1 MYRRKI
7 GKKIFRRTRKHKFYG
22 IKVKKGPSILT
33 RKRIRRGGE
42 GETVIIQ
49 GIQETDP
56 SIILSE
62 KSCNDF
68 AVRADDIAEEA
79 IKNRNEYKFSD
90 KAKEDIKNCF
100 PLLGETNI
108 EQLIADN
115 VSTIRESRAAAAL
128 SQQNPEPTIQGE
140 MALQAAKNQEEAAE
154 ALSQQNLET
163 IIDAEMARRAAINEQ
178 EAIETQKIYDTPIM
192 KNLIGDGFTNFPI
205 EKLEFLI
212 PLYMILEN
220 RSNQVYKIIFAI
232 LMEII
237 KFKDIHGAFIE
248 KLSKDLAENI
258 YNNIIDLLYYLIPR
272 PPEKDR
278 AIPSFSRLYNS
289 FVKEDGEHLK
299 YNIDGGNLKKN
310 LPKFFNMNDVLR
322 ILYEYYD
329 IIMLT
334 RAQYYVLFN
343 VYSYQLE
350 NIDVNNK
357 AFLKGDKFNL
367 IPKADDFKI
376 SNDEFLK
383 FLLTDFVIDKET
395 TILRKKITIA
405 ETVESLGKLI
415 QREVNIIKSNESL
428 IKRSE
433 SVEEVFLSKSPT
445 NKQLTILKSSNNN
458 DDLILKYFNSINWA
472 ITFLSGYVKIFCF
485 KSNFLGTGLTTSTDV
500 RDKITDGVVKPNMEN
515 IKAIIDNGKIFKN
528 TQMED
533 LTNLPELNGERES
546 IAHFIVSILNDNT
559 KDNTDCNKSY
569 AFTQLIHY
577 SNTKSK
583 SVPNY
588 HYLCIFCNM
597 VIYAC
602 YMSLTEK
609 KKWGETGTDLMILYM
624 NIFIIK
630 YLKHL
635 LDDLSGIITPV
646 LASFL
651 GWSSP
656 IDTYIL
662 YGLEILS
669 SLDACKKIREY
680 FLILKNTIDEN
691 YKNSSSE
698 FNKQIT
704 TILSDTIIPLEE
716 SLSAIVTPYNN
727 RNIELLKTKELTDVL
742 CANKPDFGVV
752 NEIILSLPKPP
763 PSSSP
768 ELKEIILMNKIN
780 LHRKVI
786 DICREELIPK
796 LLSSHTTLSES
807 ERKDL
812 LDKVEILSGKPE
824 KPLEHPN
831 YDIDEERKRCELVVA
846 QTINMARTHKGPPL
860 RLTQKQIHDINVCAI
875 NENLF
880 KHQKKNPKEFNKRI
894 ARSYYGI
901 KEILGV
907 CDQET
912 IDKIKNSPN
921 VKQLYEYIEKLDNVK
936 GREMVYSHCNDDY
949 KRVFGFLNQTRELI
963 KADLSNNDIKKK
975 CIENLKHF
983 ETLDSSYEVN
993 WLMPQQER
1001 EGEIIVETLADLNNK
1016 KKNLIERLA
1025 RSKRIIT
1032 EARKLKSDDVVTMFK
1047 GRQTDILGKIR
1058 TVNEKIIAITPKRSS
1073 SWWRRGGSKR
1083 RNKTIKRRM
1092 HQQKQYKTKKYGR
1105 KYRAS
1110 RPNKKTRKHLV
1121 RGRGRGRGHPHR
1133 RTRSH

>member
-22 IKVKKGPSILT
+22 IKVKKGPSMLT
-33 RKRIRRGGE
+33 RRRVRRGGE

-56 SIILSE
+56 SIILSKE
-62 KSCNDF
+62 SCNDF
-68 AVRADDIAEEA
+68 AGRANDIAEEA
-79 IKNRNEYKFSD
+79 IKNRNEYKFSEES
-90 KAKEDIKNCF
+90 KEDIKNCV
-100 PLLGETNI
+100 PLLGGDDI
-108 EQLIADN
+108 EKLIAEN
-115 VSTIRESRAAAAL
+115 VSTIKK
-128 SQQNPEPTIQGE
+128 SQTDED
-140 MALQAAKNQEEAAE
+140 AAKAVAQK
-154 ALSQQNLET
+154 NLET
-163 IIDAEMARRAAINEQ
+163 IIEDEMAHQAAKNET

-192 KNLIGDGFTNFPI
+192 KNLIGDGFTNVPI
-205 EKLEFLI
+205 EELKYLI
-212 PLYMILEN
+212 PFYMILEN
-220 RSNQVYKIIFAI
+220 RSKQVYKIIFAI

-289 FVKEDGEHLK
+289 FMKEDGEHLK

-383 FLLTDFVIDKET
+383 FLLNDFVIDKET
-395 TILRKKITIA
+395 MILRKKITIE
-405 ETVESLGKLI
+405 ETVQSLGKLI
-415 QREVNIIKSNESL
+415 QRDVNIIKSNESL
-428 IKRSE
+428 IKKSE

-445 NKQLTILKSSNNN
+445 NKQLTILKSSGYN

-472 ITFLSGYVKIFCF
+472 ITFLSNYTKIFCF
-485 KSNFLGTGLTTSTDV
+485 KSNFFGSGLVTSTKV
-500 RDKITDGVVKPNMEN
+500 RDKIKEGVVKTNMEN

-528 TQMED
+528 TQIED
-533 LTNLPELNGERES
+533 LTNLPELNGKRVS
-546 IAHFIVSILNDNT
+546 IDFFIVSILNDNT

-577 SNTKSK
+577 SNTKSE

-602 YMSLTEK
+602 YMSHTEED
-609 KKWGETGTDLMILYM
+609 KWGEKGTDLMIIYM

-630 YLKHL
+630 YLKYL
-635 LDDLSGIITPV
+635 LDDLSGIIIPV

-651 GWSSP
+651 EWSPP

-669 SLDACKKIREY
+669 SLAACKQIREY
-680 FLILKNTIDEN
+680 LITLKKMIDQS
-691 YKNSSSE
+691 YKKSSDE
-698 FNKQIT
+698 FNSQIT
-704 TILSDTIIPLEE
+704 TILSDTITPLEE
-716 SLSAIVTPYNN
+716 SLSGIMTPYNH

-742 CANKPDFGVV
+742 CANKPGFGVV
-752 NEIILSLPKPP
+752 NEILGSLTNPP
-763 PSSSP
+763 LVNSP
-768 ELKEIILMNKIN
+768 ELREILLMNEIN

-786 DICREELIPK
+786 YICSKELIPK
-796 LLSSHTTLSES
+796 LISSNTTLSKS
-807 ERKDL
+807 KKSAL
-812 LDKVEILSGKPE
+812 LDKVEILSGNPDKQ
-824 KPLEHPN
+824 LALPN
-831 YDIDEERKRCELVVA
+831 YDNDEERKRCELVVA
-846 QTINMARTHKGPPL
+846 QTINMARKHRGPQPL
-860 RLTQKQIHDINVCAI
+860 MLTTEQIHNINACAI
-875 NENLF
+875 NENVF
-880 KHQKKNPKEFNKRI
+880 KHQKKNPKEFYKRI

-921 VKQLYEYIEKLDNVK
+921 VKQLYKFIEKLDNVK
-936 GREMVYSHCNDDY
+936 WREMVYSHCNDDY

-975 CIENLKHF
+975 CIENLKDF
-983 ETLDSSYEVN
+983 ERLDSLYEDN
-993 WLMPQQER
+993 WLNPQRER
-1001 EGEIIVETLADLNNK
+1001 QGEIIVETLADLNNK

-1025 RSKRIIT
+1025 RSKIIVT
-1032 EARKLKSDDVVTMFK
+1032 EARKLKSHDVVTMFK
-1047 GRQTDILGKIR
+1047 DRQTNILEKIR
-1058 TVNEKIIAITPKRSS
+1058 TVNEQIIAITPKRSS

-1110 RPNKKTRKHLV
+1110 RLNKKTRKHIGP
-1121 RGRGRGRGHPHR
+1121 RRIRPHH